1 MKMFE
6 ELKKLLLQ
14 VLGKQDMDVSLNTK
28 IDDLGL
34 NSLGKIQLVCAIEEK
49 YDIEIP
55 NSKLRSFKIVKNIVD
70 FMEEIVKK

>member
-1 MKMFE
+1 MFE